1 MDFEDWLRP
10 LLPRLLRLATV
21 LCGGSDL
28 GEDVVQNV
36 AIKAQ
41 TRWSKLEG
49 LEHPEAYLRRMVV
62 NEHLSWRRKWS
73 RVLPHAELRDSVL
86 GSAPDFTDQYA
97 DRAELL
103 SELDKLPRRQ
113 KAVLV
118 LRYFEG
124 LDDTAISVIL
134 GCSTGTV
141 RSHASRAL
149 ATLRVEMSS
158 PPGSPHD
165 ETTPT
170 DFEEG
175 SHAH

>member
-1 MDFEDWLRP
+1 MNFEDWLRP

-21 LCGGSDL
+21 LCGGSDV
-28 GEDVVQNV
+28 GEDIVQNV

-41 TRWSKLEG
+41 ARWSRLKG

-73 RVLPHAELRDSVL
+73 RVVPKAELRDSVL
-86 GSAPDFTDQYA
+86 GSTPDFTDQYA

-103 SELDKLPRRQ
+103 SELGKLPRRQ

-124 LDDTAISVIL
+124 LDDAAISAVL
-134 GCSTGTV
+134 GCSTSTV

-149 ATLRVEMSS
+149 ATLRVEMSNPPVS
-158 PPGSPHD
+158 PQCERVS
-165 ETTPT
+165 T

-175 SHAH
+175 THAH